1 MKIMKNK
8 RNLLILIGVIVV
20 VSAGFFLLA
29 YQPPAAEEEDK
40 ELLEQEYPN
49 NLIEGVIK
57 AIDSEEMTF
66 KIEARTFLI
75 KTAQEEMMEKIIKL
89 TNNTKYEIYYVDNN
103 QKIQCESPEIGVDD
117 DVVIVTVESTRD
129 EINKLDEFTAVEI
142 IKMVSEQE

>member
-89 TNNTKYEIYYVDNN
+89 TNNTKYEIYYVDNK
-103 QKIQCESPEIGVDD
+103 QKIPCESHEIGVDD